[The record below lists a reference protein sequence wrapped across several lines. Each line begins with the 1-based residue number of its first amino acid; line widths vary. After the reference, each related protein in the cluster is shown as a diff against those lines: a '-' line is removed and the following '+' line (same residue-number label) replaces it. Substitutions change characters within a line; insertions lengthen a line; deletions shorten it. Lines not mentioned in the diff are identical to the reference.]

1 MSHRALVV
9 RACATVTLVSLFVFG
24 GCALSSGTSG
34 TGGSGTPTVG
44 KGSTP
49 SPSPKT
55 CASQATA
62 TALGFADGPN
72 LAGNIPEP
80 PGAPLPLPT
89 LLSNFTY
96 PLGIPD
102 ENTVGNAPALTFS
115 AFAPDAK
122 HLAVAV
128 QQNVPFT
135 EEYDPYVVDTSTLAV
150 TRILLPSPVKIANSD
165 RIPRLFAWADAHT
178 LIVFA
183 NPALNGAP
191 VGPTYSYNITTQ
203 ALTPLAGAKGALEGV
218 VRCGILFYSTVG
230 AFAILSPSDPNHTQ
244 SAPLFINRYD
254 LSTNTGVGAP
264 FKIGAAS
271 TWAGAEG
278 DVDYAGWDVS
288 QNGTR
293 IAYQTEKVT
302 PGPTIASTWFAANA
316 DGTGASPILLK
327 VTANQGARMA
337 ISPDG
342 TQVAVTEAMPAPDVV
357 SGTMSGGPATFYDT
371 PLGFA
376 QPGWLA
382 NSHGFFASSST
393 TASPISVLL
402 YIPCGATHCAGTAVV
417 AKASYPATLP

>member
-9 RACATVTLVSLFVFG
+9 RVCATIAFVSVFIFG
-24 GCALSSGTSG
+24 GCALSSGNSG
-34 TGGSGTPTVG
+34 TGGTGTPTVNNG
-44 KGSTP
+44 GA
-49 SPSPKT
+49 PKA
-55 CASQATA
+55 CATQATA

-72 LAGNIPEP
+72 MAGNIPQP
-80 PGAPLPLPT
+80 PGAPLPLPST
-89 LLSNFTY
+89 LSSFTY

-102 ENTVGNAPALTFS
+102 ENTVGNAPSLTVS

-135 EEYDPYVVDTSTLAV
+135 AEYDPYVVDTSTLAV
-150 TRILLPSPVKIANSD
+150 TRILLPSPIKIANSD
-165 RIPRLFAWADAHT
+165 RIPRLFAWADPQT

-191 VGPTYSYNITTQ
+191 AGPTYSYNIVTK
-203 ALTPLAGAKGALEGV
+203 ALTPLAGAKGAIEGV
-218 VRCGILFYSTVG
+218 VRCSTLFYSTVG
-230 AFAILSPSDPNHTQ
+230 TFAIISPSDPNHTQ
-244 SAPLFINRYD
+244 SAPLFLNRYD
-254 LSTNTGVGAP
+254 LSTNAVVGAP
-264 FKIGAAS
+264 IKIGEAS

-278 DVDYAGWDVS
+278 DVDYAGWDAS
-288 QNGTR
+288 QDGKR

-302 PGPTIASTWFAANA
+302 PGPTIVSTWFAANA

-327 VTANQGARMA
+327 VTSNQGARMA

-342 TQVAVTEAMPAPDVV
+342 AQVAVTEAMPAPDAV

-376 QPGWLA
+376 QPAWLA

-393 TASPISVLL
+393 TSSPISVIL
-402 YIPCGATHCAGTAVV
+402 YVPCGTAHCSGTTVI

>member
-1 MSHRALVV
+1 MSHRALVIRV
-9 RACATVTLVSLFVFG
+9 CASVMLVGLFAFG
-24 GCALSSGTSG
+24 GCALSSGNSG
-34 TGGSGTPTVG
+34 TGGVGTPTAG
-44 KGSTP
+44 KGGTP
-49 SPSPKT
+49 APKT

-62 TALGFADGPN
+62 TALAFADGPN
-72 LAGNIPEP
+72 MAGNIPEP
-80 PGAPLPLPT
+80 AGAPLPLPT
-89 LLSNFTY
+89 TLSNFTY

-102 ENTVGNAPALTFS
+102 ENTVGNAPSLTFS

-135 EEYDPYVVDTSTLAV
+135 AEYDPYVVDTSTLVA
-150 TRILLPSPVKIANSD
+150 TRILLPSPIKIANSD

-191 VGPTYSYNITTQ
+191 AGPTYSYNITTQ

-218 VRCGILFYSTVG
+218 VRCRILFYSTLG
-230 AFAILSPSDPNHTQ
+230 AFSIISPSDPNHTQ
-244 SAPLFINRYD
+244 SAPLLLNRYD
-254 LSTNTGVGAP
+254 LSTNTDVGAP
-264 FKIGAAS
+264 IKISEAS

-278 DVDYAGWDVS
+278 DVDYAGWDAS
-288 QNGTR
+288 QDGTR

-302 PGPTIASTWFAANA
+302 VGPTIVSTWFAANA

-327 VTANQGARMA
+327 VTSNQGARMA
-337 ISPDG
+337 ISPDAA
-342 TQVAVTEAMPAPDVV
+342 QVAVTEAMPAPDVI
-357 SGTMSGGPATFYDT
+357 SGPMSGGPATFYDT

-393 TASPISVLL
+393 TTSPISVLL
-402 YIPCGATHCAGTAVV
+402 YVPCGAAHCTGTTVI

>member
-1 MSHRALVV
+1 MSHRALVL
-9 RACATVTLVSLFVFG
+9 RICATIAFVSVFIFG
-24 GCALSSGTSG
+24 GCALSSGNSG
-34 TGGSGTPTVG
+34 TGGTGTPTVSN
-44 KGSTP
+44 GSTP
-49 SPSPKT
+49 APKV

-72 LAGNIPEP
+72 MAGNIPQP
-80 PGAPLPLPT
+80 PGAPLPLPST
-89 LLSNFTY
+89 LSSFTY

-102 ENTVGNAPALTFS
+102 ENTVGNAPSLTVS

-135 EEYDPYVVDTSTLAV
+135 AEYDPYVVDTSTLAV
-150 TRILLPSPVKIANSD
+150 TRILLPSPIKIANSD
-165 RIPRLFAWADAHT
+165 RIPRLFTWADPRT

-191 VGPTYSYNITTQ
+191 AGPTYSYNIITQ
-203 ALTPLAGAKGALEGV
+203 ALTPLAGAKGAIEGV

-230 AFAILSPSDPNHTQ
+230 TFAIISPSDPNHTQ
-244 SAPLFINRYD
+244 SAPLFLNRYD
-254 LSTNTGVGAP
+254 LSTNTVVGAP
-264 FKIGAAS
+264 IKIGEAS

-278 DVDYAGWDVS
+278 DVDYAGWDAS
-288 QNGTR
+288 QDGTR

-302 PGPTIASTWFAANA
+302 PGPTIVSTWFAAHA
-316 DGTGASPILLK
+316 DGTGANPILLK
-327 VTANQGARMA
+327 VTSNQGARMA

-342 TQVAVTEAMPAPDVV
+342 AQVAVTEAMPAPDAV

-376 QPGWLA
+376 QPAWLA

-393 TASPISVLL
+393 TTSPISVIL
-402 YIPCGATHCAGTAVV
+402 YVPCGAAHCTGTTVI